1 MRQVS
6 EIAAE
11 RPQPRE
17 SVVRIALRTPEAA
30 KAMTGAGHGTQTSLF
45 LIGSAALT
53 LFAWHGGFGDEVH
66 GFFALTVGVATW
78 FWVAHKAQRIWA
90 EHTATTS
97 SELTVAFTPQ
107 AMVIADRVREPIRV
121 SIGERD
127 LRFASRPHWL
137 GKQEQR
143 DEQRAQHPIGF
154 EYRDALEVWCEAGL
168 DVVLIAAVSHEEDA
182 RAIVRQLTEEYL
194 FVTRD
199 AQFDHDAYD
208 RTEPA

>member
-17 SVVRIALRTPEAA
+17 SVVRISLRTPEAA
-30 KAMTGAGHGTQTSLF
+30 KAMTGASYGTQTAVF

-53 LFAWHGGFGDEVH
+53 LFAWHGGFGDTVH
-66 GFFALTVGVATW
+66 GFFALTIALAAW
-78 FWVAHKAQRIWA
+78 FWVTHTGQRIWA
-90 EHTATTS
+90 ENNATTP
-97 SELTVAFTPQ
+97 SELTVTFTPQ
-107 AMVIADRVREPIRV
+107 AMLIADRAGEPIRV
-121 SIGERD
+121 AIGEREV
-127 LRFASRPHWL
+127 RFASRPHWL
-137 GKQEQR
+137 GKEEQR
-143 DEQRAQHPIGF
+143 DEQRVQHPIGF
-154 EYRDALEVWCEAGL
+154 EYRDAWEVWCEAGL
-168 DVVLIAAVSHEEDA
+168 DVVLVATVSHEDDA

-199 AQFDHDAYD
+199 AQFDFDAYD